1 MRPLLFVWPYW
12 LPFWAVVVWAYLPEL
27 KIVWNARKSAARSES
42 PDAGSFRVITVGG
55 GIASLIAF
63 PLAWVPALR
72 FPAGLAPAALLLGAA
87 TIVAASLLR
96 RHCFRLLGASF
107 TGDVRAQPDQAIV
120 TGGAYALLRHP
131 SYSAGILFNIGTGL
145 ALGSWAST
153 LVLTLAGLAVYAYRI
168 AVEER
173 ALLAV
178 VGEPYREFIRSRKR
192 LIPFIY

>member
-1 MRPLLFVWPYW
+1 MTPLPFVWPYW
-12 LPFWAVVVWAYLPEL
+12 LPFWAVVIWAYIPEF
-27 KIVWNARKSAARSES
+27 KILRNARKPASRPES
-42 PDAGSFRVITVGG
+42 PDAGSFRVITIGG
-55 GIASLIAF
+55 GMASLIAF

-72 FPAGLAPAALLLGAA
+72 FPAALAPAALLLGAA

-96 RHCFRLLGASF
+96 RHCFRLLGTSF

-120 TGGAYALLRHP
+120 TGGAYVLLRHP
-131 SYSAGILFNIGTGL
+131 SYSAGILMNIGTGL

-153 LVLTLAGLAVYAYRI
+153 VVLALAAFAVYSYRM

-178 VGEPYREFIRSRKR
+178 VGEPYRAFIRTRKR

>member
-12 LPFWAVVVWAYLPEL
+12 VPFWAVVIWAYMPEF
-27 KIVWNARKSAARSES
+27 KIVWNARKPASRSDS
-42 PDAGSFRVITVGG
+42 PDAGSFRVIMIGG
-55 GIASLIAF
+55 GLASLIAF
-63 PLAWVPALR
+63 PLAWVRSLR
-72 FPAGLAPAALLLGAA
+72 FPTALAPAALLVGAA

-96 RHCFRLLGASF
+96 RHCFRLLDTSF

-131 SYSAGILFNIGTGL
+131 SYSAGILMNIGTGL

-153 LVLTLAGLAVYAYRI
+153 IVLALAALAVYSYRI

-178 VGEPYREFIRSRKR
+178 VGEPYRDFIRTRKR

>member
-1 MRPLLFVWPYW
+1 MTPLLFVWPYW
-12 LPFWAVVVWAYLPEL
+12 LPFWAVVIWAYLPEF
-27 KIVWNARKSAARSES
+27 KIVWNARKPASRSES
-42 PDAGSFRVITVGG
+42 PDAGSFRVITIGG

-72 FPAGLAPAALLLGAA
+72 FPSALAPAALLLGAA

-107 TGDVRAQPDQAIV
+107 TGDVRAQPDQPIV

-131 SYSAGILFNIGTGL
+131 SYSAGILLMIGTGL

-153 LVLTLAGLAVYAYRI
+153 IVLTLAAVAVYSYRI

-178 VGEPYREFIRSRKR
+178 VGEPYREFIRTRKR
-192 LIPFIY
+192 LIPYIY

>member
-1 MRPLLFVWPYW
+1 VRPLLFVWPYW
-12 LPFWAVVVWAYLPEL
+12 VPFWAVVIWAYMPEF
-27 KIVWNARKSAARSES
+27 KIVWNARKPASRSDS
-42 PDAGSFRVITVGG
+42 PDAGSFRVITIGG
-55 GIASLIAF
+55 GLASLIAF
-63 PLAWVPALR
+63 PLAWVRSLR
-72 FPAGLAPAALLLGAA
+72 FPTALAPAALLVGAA

-96 RHCFRLLGASF
+96 RHCFRLLGTSF

-131 SYSAGILFNIGTGL
+131 SYSAGILMNIGTGL

-153 LVLTLAGLAVYAYRI
+153 IVLALAALAVYSYRI

-173 ALLAV
+173 ALLSV
-178 VGEPYREFIRSRKR
+178 VGEPYHEFIRTRKR